1 MGKRKKGTLSKYG
14 ILFLMT
20 VPGMAYMLINNYV
33 PMSLLFIAFK
43 DVSFSKGFID
53 SPWNG
58 IDNFKFLFR
67 SPDFWTI
74 TKNTILYNLV
84 FLVLNMVLA
93 ILVAVFLAGVKNKL
107 MLRSYQSLIMLPHLM
122 SMVIVSYIVFALL
135 STETGLVNKILATF
149 GMKSISWYS
158 QPQYWPY
165 ILTIVNIWHKVGYIT
180 IIYLAAILGID
191 QELFDSAALDG
202 ASKFQ
207 QLIYVTL
214 PSIKE
219 TIIVMALLNI
229 GKIFSSDF
237 GLFYQVP
244 MNSGPLF
251 KTTNVITT
259 YIYRAFLIDSNVG
272 MSSAAGLYQSLVGF
286 VLVLATNL
294 IIRKIDK
301 ESALF

>member
-1 MGKRKKGTLSKYG
+1 MVKRKKGALSKYG
-14 ILFLMT
+14 ILILMT
-20 VPGMAYMLINNYV
+20 VPGIVYMMINNYV

-43 DVSFSKGFID
+43 DVSFSKGFIG

-74 TKNTILYNLV
+74 TRNTILYNLA

-93 ILVAVFLAGVKNKL
+93 ILVAVFLAGVRNKL
-107 MLRSYQSLIMLPHLM
+107 MLRAYQSLIMLPHLM

-135 STETGLVNKILATF
+135 STETGLINKILTTF

-158 QPQYWPY
+158 QSQYWPY

-244 MNSGPLF
+244 MNSGSLF

-286 VLVLATNL
+286 VLVLVTNL
-294 IIRKIDK
+294 IIRKVDK